1 MTARRR
7 RNPTGTPS
15 GRCTKRSP
23 CLVKIPRSALVE
35 RSDGLYLDGAAVK
48 TYSRYGKRERVLM
61 AWPKGTKFVTRATAR
76 SRNLADKTAILREAK
91 KIKSPSDPRFR
102 RVMDAAQEARAQK
115 AIAHLLDVQF
125 GGYTRSRLAANKAE
139 KRYAKAR
146 RAHVRKG
153 TLDSEHALIQARE
166 ERQRR
171 TGQME
176 LRLNGRRRA
185 KRSRY

>member
-1 MTARRR
+1 MPTRRR
-7 RNPTGTPS
+7 TVRSRRRTNPTGTPS

-23 CLVKIPRSALVE
+23 CLVKIPRSAIVE

-48 TYSRYGKRERVLM
+48 TYSRYGKRERVLT

-125 GGYTRSRLAANKAE
+125 GGYTRSRVAAN
-139 KRYAKAR
+139 AKGA
-146 RAHVRKG
+146 K
-153 TLDSEHALIQARE
+153 
-166 ERQRR
+166 RR

>member
-1 MTARRR
+1 MPTRRRPARR

-23 CLVKIPRSALVE
+23 CLVKIPRSAIVE

-48 TYSRYGKRERVLM
+48 TYSRYGKRERVLT

-91 KIKSPSDPRFR
+91 KIKSPRDPNFR
-102 RVMDAAQEARAQK
+102 RVMDAAQEARARK

-125 GGYTRSRLAANKAE
+125 GGYTAKRTAANA
-139 KRYAKAR
+139 RAAK
-146 RAHVRKG
+146 
-153 TLDSEHALIQARE
+153 
-166 ERQRR
+166 RR

-185 KRSRY
+185 RRSRY